1 MNPQYYF
8 TVLQELFLLEREIQW
23 KNIVNDLM
31 PTPRK
36 KMPYETKFQCYM
48 CIILNLNYMV
58 HSLLVTQCPR

>member
-36 KMPYETKFQCYM
+36 KMPYETKFQSVICA
-48 CIILNLNYMV
+48 
-58 HSLLVTQCPR
+58 